1 MLTQTEQRRKLTSEL
16 QSLTKKRLGLEAWAR
31 QAWSELSP
39 EAVEKKL
46 MEVRTTPQ
54 LDPMLKIIHD
64 VYKDEK
70 LKQDAIDR
78 NRQELNNNMPRL
90 KQHVTA
96 LEELKKL
103 KVNKNLEVS
112 VPP

>member
-1 MLTQTEQRRKLTSEL
+1 
-16 QSLTKKRLGLEAWAR
+16 
-31 QAWSELSP
+31 
-39 EAVEKKL
+39 